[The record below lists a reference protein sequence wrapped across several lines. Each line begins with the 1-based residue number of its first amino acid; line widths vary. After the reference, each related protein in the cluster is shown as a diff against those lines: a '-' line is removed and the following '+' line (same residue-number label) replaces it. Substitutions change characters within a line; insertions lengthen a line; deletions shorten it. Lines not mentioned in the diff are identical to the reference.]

1 MPINTTAQ
9 GNIKISD
16 INTENTSTTSNSL
29 KTLSDTAVSGTDPA
43 DGAPYGMGEFG
54 GYAHG
59 PQNHTV
65 GFVWNGPFGK
75 IGQEYTSAE
84 TGTTVPFDSS
94 NKWDGFITMGSGYF
108 RIHWTSARSDG
119 WTSLTIGGV
128 TLNRTSADVVTSTMH
143 GFYGVNLGSVGTS
156 AFFTYGP

>member
-1 MPINTTAQ
+1 MTIGQTNV
-9 GNIKISD
+9 KISD

-29 KTLSDTAVSGTDPA
+29 KTLSDTAASGTDPA
-43 DGAPYGMGEFG
+43 DGAPYGMGEFR
-54 GYAHG
+54 GYSHG

-65 GFVWNGPFGK
+65 GYVWNGPFGK

-84 TGTTVPFDSS
+84 TGITVPWDNT
-94 NKWDGFITMGSGYF
+94 NKWDGFVTMGSGYF
-108 RIHWTSARSDG
+108 RINWTSARSDG
-119 WTSLTIGGV
+119 WTSLTIGGI

-143 GFYGVNLGSVGTS
+143 GFYNTNFASSVGSS